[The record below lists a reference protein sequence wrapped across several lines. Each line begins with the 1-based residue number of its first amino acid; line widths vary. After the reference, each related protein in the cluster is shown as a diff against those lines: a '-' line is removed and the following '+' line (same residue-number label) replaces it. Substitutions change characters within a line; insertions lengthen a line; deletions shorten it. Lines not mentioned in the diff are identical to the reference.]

1 MKISEAIENDDAGI
15 LIVELLG
22 NDPSS
27 LISQL
32 SNFNSYLSEFQK
44 ITSDKRKIEFLS
56 VRIAL
61 NILMKNEVKIVYNA
75 VGKPY
80 LLDDETFISVSHTRN
95 YVAVMAGQKS
105 DLGIDIEHISDIERF
120 RKVSGRFLS
129 KEELNDLSIDLY
141 PEILPICWSIEEAVY
156 KMIGEETVNF
166 ADKMK
171 IQQFIPEN
179 EGLADVFLPDRNQT
193 IAVRYRK
200 NELFTLAWCVAKT

>member
-141 PEILPICWSIEEAVY
+141 PEILPICWSIKEAVY

-179 EGLADVFLPDRNQT
+179 EGLADVFLPDRNRT

-200 NELFTLAWCVAKT
+200 NELYTLAWCEAKT

>member
-141 PEILPICWSIEEAVY
+141 PEILPICWSIKEAVY